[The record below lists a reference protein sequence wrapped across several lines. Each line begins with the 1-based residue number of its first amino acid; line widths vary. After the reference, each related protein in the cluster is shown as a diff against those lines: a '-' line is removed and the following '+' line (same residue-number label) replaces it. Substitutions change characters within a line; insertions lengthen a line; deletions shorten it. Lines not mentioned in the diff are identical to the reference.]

1 MKSRL
6 TWVMMSMRRLSG
18 GSGLGWKEAR
28 LMSNPGELRA
38 LYKDYGN
45 EARRALARSGL
56 WLAVP
61 VYLLFLITDL
71 IFTPDVSH
79 VTIPARFFIG
89 GVSLL
94 TLEIQFARQRR
105 AGELETTCAGAV
117 VFGYVVWLVP
127 TLQTA
132 NAEAFSYYAAFG
144 AIFMMGVNLFFSLEF
159 ALALAS
165 SGIIF
170 AIFLLSLAEF
180 HYSPAY
186 CLAFTTF
193 YLCCFV
199 FTSYVNWKLNKERF
213 NVFLNAREAELQQRQ
228 ATERGEALL
237 RLSITDSLTGMEN
250 RRAADIRLKQFWE
263 HWREDGVAFAVLLVD
278 VDFFKKYN
286 DYYGH
291 QEGDHCLITVA
302 NALSDIVAPLGATVG
317 RYGGEEFIVILD
329 LERGSDALA
338 LAEAICQGIEALD
351 IVHAQRLDGFRH
363 VTVSVGATVTR
374 DATGT
379 KLENII
385 NEADRALYSAKA
397 SGRNCAR
404 IFDPNELP
412 GGDAS
417 ENIAAILK
425 IAIQQNLVSLV
436 YQPIQYL
443 DTGEIGAY
451 EALMRLQLLDGSS
464 SSPAIFIPVAERTGA
479 IIELGYWAI
488 RRACCELLSRD
499 VVETVSVN
507 VSPIQLR
514 APGFA
519 AQVAAILAET
529 GVSGHR
535 LAFEI
540 TEGVDMEIR
549 PDVLDSVQDLKRL
562 GIKFWL
568 DDFGTGFAGLSWL
581 RLMDFE
587 TVKIDKSFLHDA
599 VNSDGAKILLE
610 DIIGLVRNRG
620 HRILVEGIENE
631 EQLDLVKSFGID
643 AVQGYHIGRPAPP
656 LKHPI
661 AVRHAGHRRWQVSA

>member
-1 MKSRL
+1 MKSQLTRIMGNMRL
-6 TWVMMSMRRLSG
+6 LSG
-18 GSGLGWKEAR
+18 GSDLGRGKTRPTSGPAGLR
-28 LMSNPGELRA
+28 T
-38 LYKDYGN
+38 LYKDYSN
-45 EARRALARSGL
+45 ETRRSLARSGL

-61 VYLLFLITDL
+61 VYVLFLITDL
-71 IFTPDVSH
+71 IFTPDVSS

-89 GVSLL
+89 GASLL
-94 TLEIQFARQRR
+94 ILEIQFARQRR
-105 AGELETTCAGAV
+105 AGELEATCAAAV
-117 VFGYVVWLVP
+117 VLGYVVWLVP
-127 TLQTA
+127 TLQTT

-159 ALALAS
+159 GLAIAS
-165 SGIIF
+165 SGLIF
-170 AIFLLSLAEF
+170 LTFLLSLIEF

-186 CLAFTTF
+186 SLAFTTF

-228 ATERGEALL
+228 ASERGEALL

-263 HWREDGVAFAVLLVD
+263 RWRQDGAAFAVLLVD

-291 QEGDHCLITVA
+291 QEGDHCLVTVA
-302 NALSDIVAPLGATVG
+302 NALADIVAPLGATVG

-329 LERGSDALA
+329 VERSAEALG
-338 LAEAICQGIEALD
+338 LAEAICRGIEALD

-374 DATGT
+374 DLAGA
-379 KLENII
+379 KLENVI

-404 IFDPNELP
+404 VFDPNELP

-436 YQPIQYL
+436 YQPIL
-443 DTGEIGAY
+443 SLETGEIGAY
-451 EALMRLQLLDGSS
+451 ESLMRLQLLDGSS
-464 SSPAIFIPVAERTGA
+464 SSPAIFIPIAERTGA
-479 IIELGYWAI
+479 IIDLGYWAI
-488 RRACCELLSRD
+488 RRACCELLTRD
-499 VVETVSVN
+499 IVDTVSIN

-519 AQVAAILAET
+519 AQVAGILAET

-535 LAFEI
+535 VAFEI
-540 TEGVDMEIR
+540 TEGVDLEIR
-549 PDVLDSVQDLKRL
+549 SDVLDSIQDLKKL

-581 RLMDFE
+581 RLMEFE

-599 VNSDGAKILLE
+599 ANSPGAKILLE

-620 HRILVEGIENE
+620 HRILVEGVENE
-631 EQLDLVKSFGID
+631 EQLELVKSFGID

-656 LKHPI
+656 LKHPM
-661 AVRHAGHRRWQVSA
+661 AVRQTERRRLQASA

>member
-1 MKSRL
+1 
-6 TWVMMSMRRLSG
+6 MRRLSRGSDPDRG
-18 GSGLGWKEAR
+18 GPRRTSGPVG
-28 LMSNPGELRA
+28 LRA
-38 LYKDYGN
+38 LYRDYSN
-45 EARRALARSGL
+45 ETRRAVARSGL

-61 VYLLFLITDL
+61 VYVLFLITDL
-71 IFTPDVSH
+71 IFIPDVSH
-79 VTIPARFFIG
+79 VTIPARFLIG
-89 GVSLL
+89 TVSLL
-94 TLEIQFARQRR
+94 VLEIQFARQRR
-105 AGELETTCAGAV
+105 AGELEATCAAAV
-117 VFGYVVWLVP
+117 VLGYIVWLVP
-127 TLQTA
+127 ALQTA

-159 ALALAS
+159 SLAVVS
-165 SGIIF
+165 SGLIF
-170 AIFLLSLAEF
+170 VSFLLSLTQF
-180 HYSPAY
+180 HYSLAY

-193 YLCCFV
+193 YSCCFV

-263 HWREDGVAFAVLLVD
+263 RWRQDAVAFAILLVD

-291 QEGDHCLITVA
+291 QEGDHCLVTVA

-329 LERGSDALA
+329 LDRGAEALA
-338 LAEAICQGIEALD
+338 LAQAICEGIEALD
-351 IVHAQRLDGFRH
+351 ITHAQRLDGFQH
-363 VTVSVGATVTR
+363 VTVSVGATITR
-374 DATGT
+374 ELAGT

-443 DTGEIGAY
+443 QTGEIGAY

-464 SSPAIFIPVAERTGA
+464 SSPAVFIPIAERTGA

-488 RRACCELLSRD
+488 RRACCDLLSRD
-499 VVETVSVN
+499 LVETVSVN

-529 GVSGHR
+529 GISGHR

-540 TEGVDMEIR
+540 TEGVEMEIR
-549 PDVLDSVQDLKRL
+549 PDVLDSIQDLKRL

-581 RLMDFE
+581 RLMEFE

-599 VNSDGAKILLE
+599 VNSEGAKILLE

-620 HRILVEGIENE
+620 HRILVEGVEDE

-661 AVRHAGHRRWQVSA
+661 AARQTERRRWQASA

>member
-1 MKSRL
+1 M
-6 TWVMMSMRRLSG
+6 VNMRRLSR
-18 GSGLGWKEAR
+18 GSDPGREKAR
-28 LMSNPGELRA
+28 PTSGAIGLRA
-38 LYKDYGN
+38 LYKDYSN
-45 EARRALARSGL
+45 EARRAVARSGL

-61 VYLLFLITDL
+61 VYILFLITDL
-71 IFTPDVSH
+71 VFIPDVSQ
-79 VTIPARFFIG
+79 VTIPARFMIG
-89 GVSLL
+89 LTSLL
-94 TLEIQFARQRR
+94 VLEIQFARKRP
-105 AGELETTCAGAV
+105 AGELEATCATAV
-117 VFGYVVWLVP
+117 VLGYVVWLVP
-127 TLQTA
+127 ALQTS

-159 ALALAS
+159 GLAIAS
-165 SGIIF
+165 SGLIF
-170 AIFLLSLAEF
+170 ASFLLSLAEF
-180 HYSPAY
+180 HYSTAY

-228 ATERGEALL
+228 AAERGEALL

-263 HWREDGVAFAVLLVD
+263 RWRQDAVAFAVLLVD

-291 QEGDHCLITVA
+291 QEGDHCLVTVA
-302 NALSDIVAPLGATVG
+302 NALSDIVVPLGATVG

-329 LERGSDALA
+329 LDRGADALA
-338 LAEAICQGIEALD
+338 LADAICQGIEALD
-351 IVHAQRLDGFRH
+351 IVHAQRLDGFQH
-363 VTVSVGATVTR
+363 VTVSVGATITR
-374 DATGT
+374 DVAGT
-379 KLENII
+379 KLENVI

-404 IFDPNELP
+404 LFDPNELP

-464 SSPAIFIPVAERTGA
+464 ASPAMFIPIAERTGA

-488 RRACCELLSRD
+488 RRACCELLSRNI
-499 VVETVSVN
+499 VETVSVN

-529 GVSGHR
+529 GISGHR
-535 LAFEI
+535 IAFEI

-549 PDVLDSVQDLKRL
+549 PDVLDSIQDLKRL

-581 RLMDFE
+581 RLMEFE

-599 VNSDGAKILLE
+599 ASSEGAKILLE

-620 HRILVEGIENE
+620 HRILVEGVENE

-643 AVQGYHIGRPAPP
+643 AVQGYFIGRPAPP

-661 AVRHAGHRRWQVSA
+661 AVRQPERRRWQASA

>member
-6 TWVMMSMRRLSG
+6 TRVMVGMRRLSG
-18 GSGLGWKEAR
+18 AGNLGRGEIRRASR
-28 LMSNPGELRA
+28 AAELRT
-38 LYKDYGN
+38 LYKNYSN

-61 VYLLFLITDL
+61 VYVLFLITDL
-71 IFTPDVSH
+71 IFIPDVSS
-79 VTIPARFFIG
+79 VTIPARFLIG
-89 GVSLL
+89 GTSLL
-94 TLEIQFARQRR
+94 VLEIQFSRGRR
-105 AGELETTCAGAV
+105 AGELEATCAAAV
-117 VFGYVVWLVP
+117 VLGYVVWLVP
-127 TLQTA
+127 ALQTA

-159 ALALAS
+159 GLAIAS
-165 SGIIF
+165 SGLIF
-170 AIFLLSLAEF
+170 TSFLLSLIEF

-263 HWREDGVAFAVLLVD
+263 RWREDGVAFAVLLVD

-291 QEGDHCLITVA
+291 QEGDHCLVTVA

-329 LERGSDALA
+329 LERGADALA
-338 LAEAICQGIEALD
+338 LAEAICHGIEDLD

-363 VTVSVGATVTR
+363 VTVSVGATVVR
-374 DATGT
+374 DVAGT
-379 KLENII
+379 KLENVI

-404 IFDPNELP
+404 LFDPNELP

-425 IAIQQNLVSLV
+425 IAVQQNLVSLV
-436 YQPIQYL
+436 YQPILYL
-443 DTGEIGAY
+443 ETGEIGAY

-464 SSPAIFIPVAERTGA
+464 SSPAVFIPIAERTGA

-488 RRACCELLSRD
+488 RRACCELLFRD
-499 VVETVSVN
+499 IVDTVSIN

-519 AQVAAILAET
+519 AQVAGILAET

-535 LAFEI
+535 IAFEI

-549 PDVLDSVQDLKRL
+549 PDVLDSIQDLKKL

-599 VNSDGAKILLE
+599 ADNEGAKVLLE

-620 HRILVEGIENE
+620 HRILVEGVENE
-631 EQLDLVKSFGID
+631 KQLDLVKSFGID

-661 AVRHAGHRRWQVSA
+661 AMRQAGRLRLQASA

>member
-1 MKSRL
+1 MRSWL
-6 TWVMMSMRRLSG
+6 TRVMMSMRRLWG
-18 GSGLGWKEAR
+18 GGDFEQGDAR
-28 LMSNPGELRA
+28 RSSPPTGLRA
-38 LYKDYGN
+38 LYKDYSN

-61 VYLLFLITDL
+61 VYLLFVVTDL
-71 IFTPDVSH
+71 IFIPDVSH

-94 TLEIQFARQRR
+94 VLEIQFSLQRR
-105 AGELETTCAGAV
+105 AGELEATCAAAV
-117 VFGYVVWLVP
+117 VFGCIVWLVP
-127 TLQTA
+127 ALGTFH
-132 NAEAFSYYAAFG
+132 AEAFSYYAAYG

-159 ALALAS
+159 GLAIAS
-165 SGIIF
+165 SGLIF
-170 AIFLLSLAEF
+170 VSFLLSLIVF

-250 RRAADIRLKQFWE
+250 RRAADIRLKQFWDR
-263 HWREDGVAFAVLLVD
+263 WREERAGFAVLLVD

-291 QEGDHCLITVA
+291 QEGDHCLVTVA
-302 NALSDIVAPLGATVG
+302 NALADIVAPLGATVG

-329 LERGSDALA
+329 VEHGADALG
-338 LAEAICQGIEALD
+338 LAEAICRGIEALD
-351 IVHAQRLDGFRH
+351 IVHAQRLDGFPH

-374 DATGT
+374 EIASA
-379 KLENII
+379 KLENVI

-404 IFDPNELP
+404 LFDPNELP

-425 IAIQQNLVSLV
+425 IALPQNLVSLV

-443 DTGEIGAY
+443 ETGEIGAY
-451 EALMRLQLLDGSS
+451 EALMRMQLLDGSS
-464 SSPAIFIPVAERTGA
+464 SRPSVFIPIAERTGA
-479 IIELGYWAI
+479 IIDLGYWAI
-488 RRACCELLSRD
+488 RTACRELLSRD
-499 VVETVSVN
+499 VVETVSIN

-514 APGFA
+514 APTFA

-535 LAFEI
+535 VAFEI
-540 TEGVDMEIR
+540 TEGVDLEIR
-549 PDVLDSVQDLKRL
+549 PDVLSGIHDLKKL

-581 RLMDFE
+581 RLMEFE

-599 VNSDGAKILLE
+599 VNSTGARVLLE
-610 DIIGLVRNRG
+610 DIVDLVRNRG
-620 HRILVEGIENE
+620 HKILIEGVEDD

-643 AVQGYHIGRPAPP
+643 AVQGYHIGRPAPL
-656 LKHPI
+656 LKHSMAMI
-661 AVRHAGHRRWQVSA
+661 AGRRRRQLSA

>member
-1 MKSRL
+1 MKSR
-6 TWVMMSMRRLSG
+6 VMMSMRRFWGESDPG
-18 GSGLGWKEAR
+18 VGNVR
-28 LMSNPGELRA
+28 LAGRPVELRA
-38 LYKDYGN
+38 LYNDYSN
-45 EARRALARSGL
+45 EARRVLARSGL

-61 VYLLFLITDL
+61 VYVLFLITDL
-71 IFTPDVSH
+71 IFIPDVSH
-79 VTIPARFFIG
+79 VTIPARFLIG
-89 GVSLL
+89 GFSLVI
-94 TLEIQFARQRR
+94 LEFQFLRQRR
-105 AGELETTCAGAV
+105 AGELEATCAAAV
-117 VFGYVVWLVP
+117 VLGYVVWLVP
-127 TLQTA
+127 ALQTA

-159 ALALAS
+159 GLALAS
-165 SGIIF
+165 SGLIF
-170 AIFLLSLAEF
+170 ATFLLSLTEF
-180 HYSPAY
+180 HYSSAY
-186 CLAFTTF
+186 CLAFATF

-199 FTSYVNWKLNKERF
+199 FTSYVNWKLNTERF

-263 HWREDGVAFAVLLVD
+263 RWRQDGVAFAILLVD

-291 QEGDHCLITVA
+291 QEGDYCLVTVA
-302 NALSDIVAPLGATVG
+302 NALSDIVTPLGASVG

-329 LERGSDALA
+329 LDRGEDALA
-338 LAEAICQGIEALD
+338 LADAICQGIEALD
-351 IVHAQRLDGFRH
+351 IVHAQRLDGFGH
-363 VTVSVGATVTR
+363 VTVSVGATITR
-374 DATGT
+374 DVVGT
-379 KLENII
+379 KLENVI

-443 DTGEIGAY
+443 ETGEIGAY
-451 EALMRLQLLDGSS
+451 EALMRLQLLDGSN
-464 SSPAIFIPVAERTGA
+464 SSPAVFIPIAERTGA

-488 RRACCELLSRD
+488 RRACRDLLTRD
-499 VVETVSVN
+499 IVETVSIN

-535 LAFEI
+535 VAFEI

-549 PDVLDSVQDLKRL
+549 PDVLGSIQDLKRL

-581 RLMDFE
+581 RLMEFE

-599 VNSDGAKILLE
+599 TGSDGAKILLE

-620 HRILVEGIENE
+620 HRILVEGVENE
-631 EQLDLVKSFGID
+631 EQFDLVKSFGID
-643 AVQGYHIGRPAPP
+643 AVQGYYIGRPAPP

-661 AVRHAGHRRWQVSA
+661 AVRHAGRRLQASA

>member
-1 MKSRL
+1 M
-6 TWVMMSMRRLSG
+6 VNMRRLSR
-18 GSGLGWKEAR
+18 GSDPGREKAR
-28 LMSNPGELRA
+28 PTSGAIGLRA
-38 LYKDYGN
+38 LYKDYSN
-45 EARRALARSGL
+45 EARRAVARSGL

-61 VYLLFLITDL
+61 VYILFLVTDL
-71 IFTPDVSH
+71 VFIPDVSQ
-79 VTIPARFFIG
+79 VTIPARFMIG
-89 GVSLL
+89 LTSLL
-94 TLEIQFARQRR
+94 VLEIQFARKRP
-105 AGELETTCAGAV
+105 AGELEATCATAV
-117 VFGYVVWLVP
+117 VLGYVVWLVP
-127 TLQTA
+127 ALQTS

-159 ALALAS
+159 GLAIAS
-165 SGIIF
+165 SGLIF
-170 AIFLLSLAEF
+170 ASFLLSLAEF

-228 ATERGEALL
+228 AAERGEALL

-263 HWREDGVAFAVLLVD
+263 RWRQDGVAFAVLLVD

-291 QEGDHCLITVA
+291 QEGDHCLVTVA
-302 NALSDIVAPLGATVG
+302 NALSDIVVPLGATVG

-329 LERGSDALA
+329 LDRGADALA
-338 LAEAICQGIEALD
+338 LADAICQGIEALD
-351 IVHAQRLDGFRH
+351 IVHAQRLDGFQH
-363 VTVSVGATVTR
+363 VTVSVGATITR
-374 DATGT
+374 DVAGT
-379 KLENII
+379 KLENVI

-417 ENIAAILK
+417 ENVAAILK

-464 SSPAIFIPVAERTGA
+464 ASPAMFIPIAERTGA

-488 RRACCELLSRD
+488 RRACCELLSRNI
-499 VVETVSVN
+499 VETVSVN

-529 GVSGHR
+529 GISGHR
-535 LAFEI
+535 IAFEI

-549 PDVLDSVQDLKRL
+549 PDVLDSIQDLKRL

-581 RLMDFE
+581 RLMEFE

-599 VNSDGAKILLE
+599 ASSEGAKILLE

-620 HRILVEGIENE
+620 HRILVEGVENE

-661 AVRHAGHRRWQVSA
+661 AVRQPERRRWQASA

>member
-6 TWVMMSMRRLSG
+6 TRVMVSMRRLSG
-18 GSGLGWKEAR
+18 VDNLGGGEVRRASR
-28 LMSNPGELRA
+28 SAELRT

-61 VYLLFLITDL
+61 VYVLFLITDM
-71 IFTPDVSH
+71 IFIPDVSN
-79 VTIPARFFIG
+79 VTIPARFLIG
-89 GVSLL
+89 GASLL
-94 TLEIQFARQRR
+94 ILEIQFSRGRR
-105 AGELETTCAGAV
+105 AGELEATCAAAV
-117 VFGYVVWLVP
+117 VLGYVVWLVP
-127 TLQTA
+127 ALQTA

-159 ALALAS
+159 GLAIAS
-165 SGIIF
+165 SGLIF
-170 AIFLLSLAEF
+170 ASFLLSLTEF

-263 HWREDGVAFAVLLVD
+263 RWREDGVAFAVLLVD

-291 QEGDHCLITVA
+291 QEGDHCLVTVA

-329 LERGSDALA
+329 LERGADALA
-338 LAEAICQGIEALD
+338 LAEAICHGIEDLD
-351 IVHAQRLDGFRH
+351 IIHAQRLDGFRH

-374 DATGT
+374 DVAGT
-379 KLENII
+379 KLENVI

-404 IFDPNELP
+404 LFDPNELP

-436 YQPIQYL
+436 YQPILYL
-443 DTGEIGAY
+443 ETGEIGAY
-451 EALMRLQLLDGSS
+451 EALMRLQMLDGSS
-464 SSPAIFIPVAERTGA
+464 SSPAVFIPIAERTGA

-488 RRACCELLSRD
+488 RRACCELLFRD
-499 VVETVSVN
+499 IVDTVSIN

-535 LAFEI
+535 IAFEI

-549 PDVLDSVQDLKRL
+549 PDVLDSIQDLKKL

-599 VNSDGAKILLE
+599 ADNEGAKVLLE

-620 HRILVEGIENE
+620 HRILVEGVENE

-661 AVRHAGHRRWQVSA
+661 AIRHTGRRRLQASA

>member
-1 MKSRL
+1 MTSRL
-6 TWVMMSMRRLSG
+6 TRVMMNMRLSG
-18 GSGLGWKEAR
+18 GSDLGRGKAR
-28 LMSNPGELRA
+28 PKSGTVGLRA
-38 LYKDYGN
+38 LYKDYSN
-45 EARRALARSGL
+45 ETRRALARSGL

-61 VYLLFLITDL
+61 VYVLFLITDL
-71 IFTPDVSH
+71 IFTPDVAH
-79 VTIPARFFIG
+79 LTIPARFLIG
-89 GVSLL
+89 GTALL
-94 TLEIQFARQRR
+94 ILEIQYARQRR
-105 AGELETTCAGAV
+105 AGELEATCAGAV
-117 VFGYVVWLVP
+117 VLGYVVWLVP
-127 TLQTA
+127 TLQTT
-132 NAEAFSYYAAFG
+132 NAEAFSYYAAYG

-159 ALALAS
+159 GLAIAS
-165 SGIIF
+165 SGLIF
-170 AIFLLSLAEF
+170 AIFLLSLLQF

-186 CLAFTTF
+186 CLAFATF

-199 FTSYVNWKLNKERF
+199 FTSYVNWKLNNERF

-263 HWREDGVAFAVLLVD
+263 RWRQDATAFAVLLVD

-291 QEGDHCLITVA
+291 QEGDHCLVTVA
-302 NALSDIVAPLGATVG
+302 NALADIVAPLGATVG

-329 LERGSDALA
+329 VEHCSEALA
-338 LAEAICQGIEALD
+338 LAEAICRGIEALD
-351 IVHAQRLDGFRH
+351 IVHAQRLDGSRH
-363 VTVSVGATVTR
+363 VTVSVGATITR
-374 DATGT
+374 DVAAA
-379 KLENII
+379 KLENVI

-404 IFDPNELP
+404 VFDPNELP

-436 YQPIQYL
+436 YQPILYL
-443 DTGEIGAY
+443 ETGEIGAY
-451 EALMRLQLLDGSS
+451 ESLMRLQLLDGSS
-464 SSPAIFIPVAERTGA
+464 SSPAVFIPIAERTGA
-479 IIELGYWAI
+479 IIDLGYWAI
-488 RRACCELLSRD
+488 RRACSELLTRD
-499 VVETVSVN
+499 IVDTVSIN

-535 LAFEI
+535 VAFEI

-549 PDVLDSVQDLKRL
+549 PDVLDSIQDLKKL

-581 RLMDFE
+581 RLMEFE

-599 VNSDGAKILLE
+599 ANSAGAKILLE

-620 HRILVEGIENE
+620 HRILVEGVENE

-661 AVRHAGHRRWQVSA
+661 AVRQTERRRFQASA

>member
-1 MKSRL
+1 MRSRL
-6 TWVMMSMRRLSG
+6 TRVMMGMRRMSG
-18 GSGLGWKEAR
+18 RSDLGRSEAR
-28 LMSNPGELRA
+28 RTKRPDDLRV
-38 LYKDYGN
+38 LYKAYSND
-45 EARRALARSGL
+45 ARRALARSGL

-61 VYLLFLITDL
+61 VYVLFLITDL
-71 IFTPDVSH
+71 IFIPDVSQI
-79 VTIPARFFIG
+79 TIPARFLIG
-89 GVSLL
+89 GLSLL
-94 TLEIQFARQRR
+94 ILEIQFTRQRR
-105 AGELETTCAGAV
+105 AGELEATCATAV
-117 VFGYVVWLVP
+117 VLGYVVWLVP
-127 TLQTA
+127 ALQTA

-159 ALALAS
+159 GLAIVSSGLILAS
-165 SGIIF
+165 
-170 AIFLLSLAEF
+170 FLLSLAEF

-186 CLAFTTF
+186 CLAFATF

-250 RRAADIRLKQFWE
+250 RRAADIRLKQFWDR
-263 HWREDGVAFAVLLVD
+263 WRDQGAPFAILLVD

-291 QEGDHCLITVA
+291 QEGDHCLVTVA
-302 NALSDIVAPLGATVG
+302 NALSNIVAPLGATVG

-329 LERGSDALA
+329 LECSSDALA

-374 DATGT
+374 DVAGA
-379 KLENII
+379 KLENVI

-436 YQPIQYL
+436 YQPILYL
-443 DTGEIGAY
+443 QTGEIGAY
-451 EALMRLQLLDGSS
+451 EALMRLQLLDGSNA
-464 SSPAIFIPVAERTGA
+464 SPAVFIPIAERTGA
-479 IIELGYWAI
+479 IMELGYWAI
-488 RRACCELLSRD
+488 RRACCDLLTRD
-499 VVETVSVN
+499 IVDTVSIN

-519 AQVAAILAET
+519 AQVATILAET

-535 LAFEI
+535 IAFEI

-549 PDVLDSVQDLKRL
+549 PDVLDSIQDLKKL

-581 RLMDFE
+581 RLMEFE

-599 VNSDGAKILLE
+599 ANSDGAKVLLE

-620 HRILVEGIENE
+620 HRILVEGVEDE

-661 AVRHAGHRRWQVSA
+661 AMMHQGRRRLQASA

>member
-1 MKSRL
+1 M
-6 TWVMMSMRRLSG
+6 VNMRRLSG
-18 GSGLGWKEAR
+18 GSDLGRGEAHPT
-28 LMSNPGELRA
+28 SGTAGLRA
-38 LYKDYGN
+38 LYKDYSN
-45 EARRALARSGL
+45 ETRRALARSGL

-61 VYLLFLITDL
+61 VYVLFLITDL

-89 GVSLL
+89 GAALL
-94 TLEIQFARQRR
+94 ILEIQFARQRR
-105 AGELETTCAGAV
+105 AGELEATCAAAV
-117 VFGYVVWLVP
+117 VLGYLFWLVP
-127 TLQTA
+127 TLQTT

-159 ALALAS
+159 RMAIAS
-165 SGIIF
+165 SGLIF
-170 AIFLLSLAEF
+170 VIFLLSLVEF

-186 CLAFTTF
+186 SLAFTTF

-199 FTSYVNWKLNKERF
+199 FTSYVNWKLNNERF

-263 HWREDGVAFAVLLVD
+263 RWRKDGAAFAVLLVD

-291 QEGDHCLITVA
+291 QEGDHCLVTVA
-302 NALSDIVAPLGATVG
+302 NALADIVAPLGATVG

-329 LERGSDALA
+329 VEHGSEALA
-338 LAEAICQGIEALD
+338 LAEAICRGIEALD

-374 DATGT
+374 DVAGA
-379 KLENII
+379 KLENVI

-404 IFDPNELP
+404 VFDPNELP

-436 YQPIQYL
+436 YQPILYL
-443 DTGEIGAY
+443 QNGEIGAY
-451 EALMRLQLLDGSS
+451 ESLMRLQLLDGSS
-464 SSPAIFIPVAERTGA
+464 SSPAIFIPIAERTGA
-479 IIELGYWAI
+479 IIDLGYWAI
-488 RRACCELLSRD
+488 RRACSELLTRD
-499 VVETVSVN
+499 IVDTVSIN

-519 AQVAAILAET
+519 AQVAGILAET

-535 LAFEI
+535 VAFEI
-540 TEGVDMEIR
+540 TEGVDLEIR
-549 PDVLDSVQDLKRL
+549 SDVLDSIQDLKRL

-581 RLMDFE
+581 RLMEFE

-599 VNSDGAKILLE
+599 ANSAGAKILLE

-620 HRILVEGIENE
+620 HRILVEGVENE

-656 LKHPI
+656 LKHPV
-661 AVRHAGHRRWQVSA
+661 AVRQIERRRLQASG

>member
-1 MKSRL
+1 
-6 TWVMMSMRRLSG
+6 
-18 GSGLGWKEAR
+18 
-28 LMSNPGELRA
+28 MSNPGELRA

-61 VYLLFLITDL
+61 VYLLFLVTDL

-89 GVSLL
+89 GTSLL
-94 TLEIQFARQRR
+94 ILEIQFARQRR
-105 AGELETTCAGAV
+105 AGELEATCAGAV

-165 SGIIF
+165 SGLIF
-170 AIFLLSLAEF
+170 VIFLLSLAEF

-263 HWREDGVAFAVLLVD
+263 RWREDGVAFAVLLVD
-278 VDFFKKYN
+278 VDFFKKFN

-291 QEGDHCLITVA
+291 QEGDHCLVTVA

-374 DATGT
+374 DAAGT
-379 KLENII
+379 KLENVI

-417 ENIAAILK
+417 ETIAAILK

-464 SSPAIFIPVAERTGA
+464 SSPAIFIPIAERTGA

-499 VVETVSVN
+499 IVETVSVN

-535 LAFEI
+535 IAFEI

-599 VNSDGAKILLE
+599 ANNEGAKILLE

-661 AVRHAGHRRWQVSA
+661 AVRHAGHRRWQASA